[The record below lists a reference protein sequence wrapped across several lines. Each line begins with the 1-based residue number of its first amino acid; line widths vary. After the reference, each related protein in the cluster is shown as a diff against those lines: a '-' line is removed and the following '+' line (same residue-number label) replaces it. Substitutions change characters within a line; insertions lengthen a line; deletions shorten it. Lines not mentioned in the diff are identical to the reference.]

1 LTYVARRWV
10 WHQIGRSCDRLS
22 RVTGTFSG
30 YAREDIVH
38 DTNGNRLRVE
48 RRTVANAVS
57 PSQVDTYQ
65 LAPGTNRLTAI
76 TGASGSRS
84 FAYDL
89 RGNLTGE
96 TRSTGPAVAVTYDGR
111 GRLTAYA
118 SAGASQTM
126 TYNGAD
132 ERVRVVTAP
141 ASGPVDTRVYV
152 YDLDHRI
159 IGEYGPGGNADVR
172 AEYIWTLPEVGAS
185 GPMGADDGTGGYMP
199 LAVAVGSGAAAALH
213 WVHADH
219 MGVPLVTT
227 NATGAVVTPTGYAL
241 SGFPG
246 QFANAVLLPGAAHYY
261 NRYRDCDPTT
271 GRYIQ
276 ADPIGLEGDANPYA
290 YALGNPLRYTDPS
303 GEWANL
309 AIGAGIGF
317 GTDLA
322 SQLAANR
329 GNWRCIRVGQLA
341 AATAFGAVGGGLGGK
356 GLAHGLRMLPRSLKG
371 SIGEALS
378 VAENTLKGSR
388 LLDRQFRGIP
398 GQSTVADSVW
408 RSLSGGIYY
417 VESKFGLSTL
427 TAAQRRAA
435 SALGSQYKV
444 ERWGYPFF
452 GRVGAYLGGGGASSA
467 FQSSSPN
474 GCGCG

>member
-219 MGVPLVTT
+219 MGVPLV
-227 NATGAVVTPTGYAL
+227 
-241 SGFPG
+241 
-246 QFANAVLLPGAAHYY
+246 
-261 NRYRDCDPTT
+261 R
-271 GRYIQ
+271 
-276 ADPIGLEGDANPYA
+276 
-290 YALGNPLRYTDPS
+290 
-303 GEWANL
+303 
-309 AIGAGIGF
+309 
-317 GTDLA
+317 
-322 SQLAANR
+322 
-329 GNWRCIRVGQLA
+329 
-341 AATAFGAVGGGLGGK
+341 
-356 GLAHGLRMLPRSLKG
+356 LPRP
-371 SIGEALS
+371 
-378 VAENTLKGSR
+378 VR
-388 LLDRQFRGIP
+388 
-398 GQSTVADSVW
+398 
-408 RSLSGGIYY
+408 
-417 VESKFGLSTL
+417 
-427 TAAQRRAA
+427 QRRAA
-435 SALGSQYKV
+435 ARRGPLLQPLPRLRPHNRPLHPGRPHRTGRRRESIRLCAGQSAAVYGP
-444 ERWGYPFF
+444 ERG
-452 GRVGAYLGGGGASSA
+452 VG
-467 FQSSSPN
+467 QSSYR
-474 GCGCG
+474 CRHRVRH